1 VSDNEGE
8 VPEGQ
13 IQAPPL
19 SRSDRLGFRV
29 RRWLGHPLLRR
40 FDWQFSARYWTSRRR
55 LQRAG
60 FLFGRLAFR
69 LRTRWKT
76 QRESISILRGIVQA
90 LLAQLLLA
98 AVLVIGLVF
107 VDQTLIGPSRSFS
120 GGVFSQLL
128 AITAQIAGIFLGLY
142 FTAVSVVASTAYARV
157 PGEVRTLLMREKV
170 GNLYIR
176 TVAFLAGACVLLLAA
191 QAMGFKP
198 GVVSL
203 AVIAFLAMAAI
214 LSFLVL
220 GLRLFNFF
228 DPTALVA
235 YLTTDFL
242 RWSQSATVVGFRRH
256 DPSFQAHYQRQAQAV
271 LATFKHVISLSLRQE
286 TVEGPI
292 LAELASRGLHL
303 ETLYGQHKGRIP
315 TQSYWFRRV
324 YRHRNW
330 LTTDH
335 IRTDLALKT
344 GTGLDPESV
353 PDPLWVEAEVAQAE
367 ADILERLITAKQ
379 FRDAIAVTEVHAQ
392 TLGSLGRTFAVDE
405 AIQLQD
411 RTARLVRAVGRA
423 NSVPD
428 APTEE
433 EAQDFSLLLGLT
445 DSYSS
450 AVLSLLLGLSERL
463 RATSAETLANGVDAV
478 NWRKPKTA
486 YGGGLPR
493 KALEQLEY
501 LKKGIET
508 ELAVERDLV
517 SPAWY
522 RHQIVA
528 LGFVRFLD
536 TTVKRLIATF
546 RETFPDEVET
556 LVQCG
561 QFVFAAQLLQRGL
574 EAYNKLGH
582 HLHEFEACFDRLAT
596 LRRVSDVPWVVIPWA
611 DHYRSVEADRQGLVV
626 ALGESAA
633 GLIAVPRSP
642 HWPDYFGQAC
652 VVLAEESYLAMASR
666 NDDLFQKVFAA
677 YFLAGLSAYDRL
689 MKELEDESVETR
701 IIFSSEPVQNL
712 LDRSGWAII
721 YSELD
726 GRHLWDTAKAMWDR
740 YLSGQSDPQKTVE
753 FINTMVTFRQSVFAL
768 KPGDIGRTAWTQDF
782 GRRLRERGILSDDE
796 FLFGP
801 HRSPRHASPLI
812 RVLMRGSGLMIDPDA
827 VFLATYLLKR
837 PEASGLESTRQVESF
852 QEMFQREEERGTQPD
867 DEEEDWSI

>member
-1 VSDNEGE
+1 MSDNEGD

-13 IQAPPL
+13 IQAPAL
-19 SRSDRLGFRV
+19 RRSDRLGHRL
-29 RRWLGHPLLRR
+29 RRWFGHPLQRR

-55 LQRAG
+55 LQKAG
-60 FLFGRLAFR
+60 FLVGRSAFR
-69 LRTRWKT
+69 LRSRWET
-76 QRESISILRGIVQA
+76 QRESISIFRGIVQT

-98 AVLVIGLVF
+98 AVLVMGLVLL
-107 VDQTLIGPSRSFS
+107 DQTLIGPSESFS
-120 GGVFSQLL
+120 SSVFTQLL

-157 PGEVRTLLMREKV
+157 PGEVRTLLTREKV

-176 TVAFLAGACVLLLAA
+176 TVAFLAGACILLLAA
-191 QAMGFKP
+191 QAVGFKP

-203 AVIAFLAMAAI
+203 IVIAFLAMAAI

-228 DPTALVA
+228 DPTQLVT
-235 YLTTDFL
+235 YLTHDFL
-242 RWSQSATVVGFRRH
+242 TWSQSATVVGFRWD

-271 LATFKHVISLSLRQE
+271 LATFKHVIGLSLRQE
-286 TVEGPI
+286 TVEGPV
-292 LAELASRGLHL
+292 LVELGSRGLRL
-303 ETLYGQHKGRIP
+303 QTLYSQQKVRMP

-344 GTGLDPESV
+344 GTALDPESV
-353 PDPLWVEAEVAQAE
+353 PDPMWVEAEMGQAV
-367 ADILERLITAKQ
+367 ADILQRLIVAKQ
-379 FRDAIAVTEVHAQ
+379 FRDAITVTEVHAQ
-392 TLGSLGRTFAVDE
+392 MVGSLGRTFAVDE
-405 AIQLQD
+405 AIRLQEK
-411 RTARLVRAVGRA
+411 TARLVREVGRA
-423 NSVPD
+423 SSIPD

-433 EAQDFSLLLGLT
+433 EAQEFSLLLGLT

-450 AVLSLLLGLSERL
+450 AVLSLLLGLSEQI
-463 RATSAETLANGVDAV
+463 RATSAETVAQAVDAV
-478 NWRKPKTA
+478 NWRKPKAA
-486 YGGGLPR
+486 YAGGLPR
-493 KALEQLEY
+493 KAVEQLEY

-508 ELAVERDLV
+508 ELAVERHVV

-528 LGFVRFLD
+528 LGFIRFLD
-536 TTVKRLIATF
+536 ATVKRLIATF

-556 LVQCG
+556 LIQSG

-596 LRRVSDVPWVVIPWA
+596 LRRVSDVPWVAIPWV
-611 DHYRSVEADRQGLVV
+611 DHYTSVEADRQRLVV
-626 ALGESAA
+626 ALGQSAA

-652 VVLAEESYLAMASR
+652 VVLAEESYQAMATG
-666 NDDLFQKVFAA
+666 NDELFQKIFAA
-677 YFLAGLSAYDRL
+677 YFLAALSAYDRL
-689 MKELEDESVETR
+689 MKELEGETVETR

-712 LDRSGWAII
+712 LELSGWAII

-726 GRHLWDTAKAMWDR
+726 SRHLWDSAKALWDR
-740 YLSGQSDPQKTVE
+740 YLSSQSDPRRMVE
-753 FINTMVTFRQSVFAL
+753 FINTMVTFRQNVFAL
-768 KPGDIGRTAWTQDF
+768 KPGDISRTAWIQDF
-782 GRRLRERGILSDDE
+782 GRRASERGVLSDDE

-801 HRSPRHASPLI
+801 HRSPRHPSPLI

-852 QEMFQREEERGTQPD
+852 QEMLQREEERGAQSD
-867 DEEEDWSI
+867 DEEEDWPP